1 MESQRSAGGSS
12 AATAATPRQQRA
24 RLRHKIHSL
33 AYVNLDHSNGG
44 IIRDLSE
51 DGLAIRAVRPLQPEQ
66 PVHVRF
72 ELLNPRTRIEAAGQV
87 VWATSTGEAGMR
99 FLNLPA
105 RLQRQLKE
113 WLFVQILEHARQ
125 DPVASAPGPPQLGIF
140 APSAAVE
147 SASLEGT
154 TEVEASNLES
164 QPEAIALPWWP
175 SPISPVALAL
185 IVDAVLI
192 LSAVLLF
199 CVITV
204 AFAHMFPSWS
214 SALAL
219 CLGLGAVFGFLFRS
233 LFVQLNCDTPGGR
246 LVQMA
251 AENGNHPGREE
262 DDQPRFR

>member
-12 AATAATPRQQRA
+12 AGTAVTPRKQRA

-51 DGLAIRAVRPLQPEQ
+51 EGLAIRAVRPLQPEQ

-125 DPVASAPGPPQLGIF
+125 DPVAASPGAPQLGMF
-140 APSAAVE
+140 APPAMSEPGCAEHTAVLDSSADSE
-147 SASLEGT
+147 SASG
-154 TEVEASNLES
+154 S
-164 QPEAIALPWWP
+164 IALPWWP
-175 SPISPVALAL
+175 SPISPTTLAL

-204 AFAHMFPSWS
+204 SFAHVFPSWW
-214 SALAL
+214 AAMAL
-219 CLGLGAVFGFLFRS
+219 CL
-233 LFVQLNCDTPGGR
+233 
-246 LVQMA
+246 
-251 AENGNHPGREE
+251 
-262 DDQPRFR
+262 